1 MATKRKAAKSTSP
14 FGRGDAAF
22 LRQDLRGIAPEIA
35 YAGATSFLRRRYS
48 RDLSEADLAVVG
60 VPYDLATTN
69 RSGARLGPRAI
80 RAASAMIACWT
91 RIYPWDFD
99 PMLRIAVADWGDV
112 AFDHGLPDKIPDTI
126 TQTFREILASDTAT
140 LALGGDHFMTY
151 PILRAY
157 AEKHGALSLIHFD
170 AHSDTWRDSHNR
182 IDHGTMFFHAARAG
196 LVVPERSAQIGLRT
210 YNPESHGFN
219 IFDARTVKQRGAKAV
234 AREVRKLVGQNKCY
248 LTFDIDCLDPAY
260 APGTGTPEM
269 GGLTSYEAQELLYG
283 LRGINLVGADVVEV
297 APPFDQAEITA
308 LAAATIGF
316 MQISLFA
323 ENFPMHEREK
333 SRARHLARA
342 SAKASR
348 GKKSAA
354 KRSIKTKRK
363 TRVQSGVQ
371 SKPKPKTKAKTKAKP
386 KAKTKAKA
394 KTKSKAKAKAKT
406 KAKAKAKSKTRK
418 S

>member
-1 MATKRKAAKSTSP
+1 MAQKPNTTSKAKKQASP

-22 LRQDLRGIAPEIA
+22 LRQDLRGIAPEIS
-35 YAGATSFLRRRYS
+35 YAGATSFLRRRYT
-48 RDLSEADLAVVG
+48 RDLTDTDLAIVG

-69 RSGARLGPRAI
+69 RSGTRLGPRAI

-99 PMLRIAVADWGDV
+99 PMLRIAVADWGDL
-112 AFDHGLPDKIPDTI
+112 AFDHGLPHKIPDTI
-126 TQTFREILASDTAT
+126 TQTFHEILASDTAT
-140 LALGGDHFMTY
+140 LALGGDHFITY

-182 IDHGTMFFHAARAG
+182 IDHGTMFFHAAREG
-196 LVVPERSAQIGLRT
+196 LIVPARSAQIGLRT

-219 IFDARTVKQRGAKAV
+219 IFDARTVKEKGAQAV
-234 AREVRKLVGQNKCY
+234 ARQVRKLVGANKCY

-260 APGTGTPEM
+260 APGTGTPEI

-297 APPFDQAEITA
+297 SPPYDQAEITA
-308 LAAATIGF
+308 LAAATLGF

-323 ENFPMHEREK
+323 ENFPVHERERQ
-333 SRARHLARA
+333 RALRLAETER
-342 SAKASR
+342 R
-348 GKKSAA
+348 GKQEDA
-354 KRSIKTKRK
+354 KVRVRAGKKAQTRRK
-363 TRVQSGVQ
+363 TQ
-371 SKPKPKTKAKTKAKP
+371 T
-386 KAKTKAKA
+386 KTKAKA
-394 KTKSKAKAKAKT
+394 KTKVKT
-406 KAKAKAKSKTRK
+406 KPKTKTKRKTRR
-418 S
+418 